1 MSEEITAEIARI
13 LWRYY
18 ETSLPDTPRRMA
30 VVVTTELRKRGF
42 LTLNDD
48 PSKQEGREANATI

>member
-18 ETSLPDTPRRMA
+18 ETSLPDTPMRMA
-30 VVVTTELRKRGF
+30 VVIVKKLQDAK
-42 LTLNDD
+42 LL
-48 PSKQEGREANATI
+48 EGE

>member
-1 MSEEITAEIARI
+1 VSEEITAEVARI

-30 VVVTTELRKRGF
+30 IVIVTKLQDAGLLERK
-42 LTLNDD
+42 
-48 PSKQEGREANATI
+48 E

>member
-30 VVVTTELRKRGF
+30 VVIVTKLKDAG
-42 LTLNDD
+42 LM
-48 PSKQEGREANATI
+48 EGDK

>member
-1 MSEEITAEIARI
+1 MSEEITAEVARI

-30 VVVTTELRKRGF
+30 VVIVERLKAAG
-42 LTLNDD
+42 LM
-48 PSKQEGREANATI
+48 EGNE

>member
-30 VVVTTELRKRGF
+30 VVIVDRLKEQGF
-42 LTLNDD
+42 L
-48 PSKQEGREANATI
+48 KEQE

>member
-30 VVVTTELRKRGF
+30 VVIVKKL
-42 LTLNDD
+42 
-48 PSKQEGREANATI
+48 QEKNLVEGDE